1 MDFEDEIQF
10 NAPPH
15 EVYELIID
23 EKKHKEFSKNFV
35 EIERKVGGRC
45 NWYNSMFG
53 EIVVLEQDRCI
64 VHTWRGNDWPE
75 GQYATVQFV
84 FKEVPE
90 GTLIEFR
97 IKNIPDA
104 EPFSNINWK
113 AG

>member
-53 EIVVLEQDRCI
+53 EIVVLEQDRRI